1 MNQYLSVWSSLEV
14 DPPVMSPRCQQDC
27 GRSVCR
33 RWTRRSRKPYRTY
46 WTPPEPEVPAHVPA
60 LFQSPWR
67 NVELLDLLH
76 PLPLLPPAPICSVY
90 GRRLHHPPQPNPTLL
105 LYNSTYIRPSGGA
118 GWTFLTMEDIG
129 HATSKTFHPVSKEV
143 GTRVKCQSSPV
154 SSQFRVF
161 YLDVPF
167 PTIPQHL
174 TWCPDS
180 LSTSPNTN

>member
-90 GRRLHHPPQPNPTLL
+90 GRRLHHPPTHPNPTQPYYCITPPIFGRLGEQVGHFWRWRTL
-105 LYNSTYIRPSGGA
+105 ATPPQRLFTLYPRK
-118 GWTFLTMEDIG
+118 WER
-129 HATSKTFHPVSKEV
+129 E
-143 GTRVKCQSSPV
+143 
-154 SSQFRVF
+154 
-161 YLDVPF
+161 
-167 PTIPQHL
+167 
-174 TWCPDS
+174 
-180 LSTSPNTN
+180 